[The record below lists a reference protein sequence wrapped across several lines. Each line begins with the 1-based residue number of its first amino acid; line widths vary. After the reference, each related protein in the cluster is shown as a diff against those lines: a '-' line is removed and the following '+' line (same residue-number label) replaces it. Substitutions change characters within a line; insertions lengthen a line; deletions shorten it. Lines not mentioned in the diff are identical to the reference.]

1 MPVFSWYNRS
11 REKTYCSA
19 MDVILKQNSEKM
31 IKLCEVGLEIFA
43 LSIYKNY
50 SCIEEELKML
60 N

>member
-1 MPVFSWYNRS
+1 
-11 REKTYCSA
+11 
-19 MDVILKQNSEKM
+19 MDIILKQNSEKM